1 MPCRRMMLALWK
13 YRLLNTQTGW
23 RARSMR
29 VEGMYLEQS
38 SGVGLRI
45 GVALCRPCTPYN
57 PAHHSI
63 SHLKVGCRHPFRKPL
78 QIIVMSV
85 IGVISLYLKGFHM
98 TVPK

>member
-1 MPCRRMMLALWK
+1 
-13 YRLLNTQTGW
+13 
-23 RARSMR
+23 
-29 VEGMYLEQS
+29 MYLEKS
-38 SGVGLRI
+38 RGGGLRI

-63 SHLKVGCRHPFRKPL
+63 YHLKIGCRHPFRKPL